1 MADIAKKQVEKEEIR
16 EISDSKLSDYDREL
30 QQALREYVPGSDE
43 EKKLLNYV
51 DRTNIGNAK
60 IAGMDKALGLDDHK
74 YQWIISIF
82 FFGYLRATHLLLEH
96 R

>member
-43 EKKLLNYV
+43 EKKLLS
-51 DRTNIGNAK
+51 K
-60 IAGMDKALGLDDHK
+60 IDPFLMPCL
-74 YQWIISIF
+74 WIMYILSKPQITP
-82 FFGYLRATHLLLEH
+82 YRLTEEST
-96 R
+96 